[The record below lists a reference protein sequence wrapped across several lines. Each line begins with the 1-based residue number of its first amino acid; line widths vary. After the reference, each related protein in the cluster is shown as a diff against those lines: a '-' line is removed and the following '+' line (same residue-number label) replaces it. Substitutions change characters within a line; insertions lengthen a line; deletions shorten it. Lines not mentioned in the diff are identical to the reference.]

1 MEKRILPLPHSLF
14 LLNPIMLLLKT
25 RSSHQRCS
33 VITGVLRN
41 FAEFTGKH
49 LCQSLFFDK
58 MSVFKDILEETHRK
72 RILSCVQTRQLSFP
86 IMIIMFTLANL
97 SGFASFFLLPRQ
109 SFEDYILKTRF
120 QISSAQTSRGHLV
133 N

>member
-41 FAEFTGKH
+41 FTEFTGKH

>member
-1 MEKRILPLPHSLF
+1 
-14 LLNPIMLLLKT
+14 MLLLKM

-97 SGFASFFLLPRQ
+97 SSFAFFLFASATVF
-109 SFEDYILKTRF
+109 
-120 QISSAQTSRGHLV
+120 
-133 N
+133 